1 MQRFSDFAEAQPL
14 TGEKISMADVL
25 NKEITVLAYRIS
37 NSHFKDG
44 VDKYVKIQIE
54 VAGEKRIIFTGSR
67 VIIDQLEQYKDH
79 LPFIAT
85 IIKIDKFFT
94 FS

>member
-25 NKEITVLAYRIS
+25 NKEITVLAYRIG